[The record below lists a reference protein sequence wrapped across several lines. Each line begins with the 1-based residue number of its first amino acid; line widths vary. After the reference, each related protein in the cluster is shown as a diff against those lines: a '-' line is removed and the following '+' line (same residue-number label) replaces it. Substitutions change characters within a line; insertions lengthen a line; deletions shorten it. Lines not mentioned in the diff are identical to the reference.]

1 MADRASS
8 HGRPAVTDDITGEQL
23 YEELCRAAGAAG
35 KSLSG
40 FVAPLFH
47 GASWKIE
54 QLRIAIKPTASTVA
68 RVRALIA
75 GEPLPPTRGQYIRDE
90 RAFGLSRADAE
101 AAGIPR
107 SRRSVNEAASLEE
120 QLARRSRLEAARD
133 LAELAHATRRPGQ
146 LLADRVRELR
156 LEVA

>member
-1 MADRASS
+1 VS
-8 HGRPAVTDDITGEQL
+8 AVTGEQL
-23 YEELCRAAGAAG
+23 YQELCRAAGAAG

-54 QLRIAIKPTASTVA
+54 QLRIARKPTASTVA

-75 GEPLPPTRGQYIRDE
+75 GDPLPPLLRGRYIRDE
-90 RAFGLSRADAE
+90 RAFGLSRLAAE
-101 AAGIPR
+101 AAGIPP
-107 SRRSVNEAASLEE
+107 SRRSIDEASSLEE
-120 QLARRSRLEAARD
+120 QLARRSRIELARD
-133 LAELAHATRRPGQ
+133 LAEVAHATRRPGQ

-156 LEVA
+156 REVA